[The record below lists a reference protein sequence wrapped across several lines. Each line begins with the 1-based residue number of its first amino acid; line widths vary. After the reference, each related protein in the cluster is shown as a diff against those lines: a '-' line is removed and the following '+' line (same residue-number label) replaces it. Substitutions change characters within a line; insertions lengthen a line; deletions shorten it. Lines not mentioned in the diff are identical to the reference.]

1 MRADA
6 LVRKRRN
13 VFSVV
18 SNLAVTTGIAVDYSR
33 EDFFSRDSL
42 NLNKFPSLQMD
53 LKTTWSLQ
61 NSIFFSILRLKRALK
76 SSECLPVQDNTH
88 TNFNSETVCQTDFIF
103 DK

>member
-1 MRADA
+1 
-6 LVRKRRN
+6 
-13 VFSVV
+13 
-18 SNLAVTTGIAVDYSR
+18 
-33 EDFFSRDSL
+33 
-42 NLNKFPSLQMD
+42 MD